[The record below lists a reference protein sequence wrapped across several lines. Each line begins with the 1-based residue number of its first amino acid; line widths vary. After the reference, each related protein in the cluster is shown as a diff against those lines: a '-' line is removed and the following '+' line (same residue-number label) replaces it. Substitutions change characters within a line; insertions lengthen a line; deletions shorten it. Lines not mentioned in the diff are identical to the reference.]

1 MPLFAGGERN
11 LFCQKCGASVGED
24 SQFCSRCGNPFNA
37 VSTEQVAQSRPSGNS
52 RRTLGIIFATIVMV
66 VGGLLWFASTQESDP
81 RPRREPLDDAAAAKM
96 HAAISL
102 CDSGARAKLYFPN
115 TMEFVGEPESW
126 PNDVGGFVV
135 NRDIAARDKQGVR
148 YRYRYFCVA
157 MADGRGGL
165 GEVSVSLMPTNN

>member
-1 MPLFAGGERN
+1 M
-11 LFCQKCGASVGED
+11 FCQKCGASVPEN
-24 SQFCSRCGNPFNA
+24 SQFCLHCGSPFNVESIQQTA
-37 VSTEQVAQSRPSGNS
+37 RGPTTGSPW
-52 RRTLGIIFATIVMV
+52 RTLGIILAVV
-66 VGGLLWFASTQESDP
+66 VAAVGGLIWFASTQENDP
-81 RPRREPLDDAAAAKM
+81 RPHREPLDNAATARM
-96 HAAISL
+96 HSAISL

-135 NRDIAARDKQGVR
+135 QREIAAKDKLGVR
-148 YRYRYFCVA
+148 YRYRYFCIA